1 MLGMK
6 KIDDI
11 GIWPANETV
20 YKAGTPTEF
29 NYLVIEGDVQV
40 KAPNGHYLGEVGE
53 GELFG
58 EASFI
63 LETKRSTT
71 VVAGSKGLKAKL
83 IPPKQI
89 LQKLEK
95 DLFLKALIRKLE
107 KRLDSSNFETVQRSV
122 KIKEAVELLHD
133 LTSEIERFGAN
144 IKQDHPDAAILVSKL
159 LNITESIKT
168 IKNNLD
174 FI

>member
-1 MLGMK
+1 ME
-6 KIDDI
+6 KINDI
-11 GIWPANETV
+11 AIWSANEIV
-20 YKAGTPTEF
+20 YKAGSPPEF

-71 VVAGSKGLKAKL
+71 VIAGSKGLKAKL
-83 IPPKQI
+83 IPPKKI

-107 KRLDSSNFETVQRSV
+107 KRLDSSNFETVRRSV
-122 KIKEAVELLHD
+122 KIKEAVEHLHD

-159 LNITESIKT
+159 LDVTDSLTK
-168 IKNNLD
+168 IKNKLNV
-174 FI
+174 IK

>member
-1 MLGMK
+1 MK

-11 GIWPANETV
+11 GIWSANETV
-20 YKAGTPTEF
+20 YKAGTSPEF

-63 LETKRSTT
+63 LGTKRSTT
-71 VVAGSKGLKAKL
+71 VITGSKGLKAKL

-107 KRLDSSNFETVQRSV
+107 KRLDSSNFETVHRSV
-122 KIKEAVELLHD
+122 KIKEAVEHLHD

-159 LNITESIKT
+159 LNVTESLTK
-168 IKNNLD
+168 IKNNLNV
-174 FI
+174 IK

>member
-1 MLGMK
+1 ME

-11 GIWPANETV
+11 GIWSANETV
-20 YKAGTPTEF
+20 YKAGTLPEF

-159 LNITESIKT
+159 LNITESIKK
-168 IKNNLD
+168 IKNNLN

>member
-1 MLGMK
+1 MK

-11 GIWPANETV
+11 GIWSANETV
-20 YKAGTPTEF
+20 YKAGTPPEF
-29 NYLVIEGDVQV
+29 NYLVIEGDVKV
-40 KAPNGHYLGEVGE
+40 NAPNGHYLGEVGE

-63 LETKRSTT
+63 LDTKRSTT
-71 VVAGSKGLKAKL
+71 VIAGSKGLKAKL

-159 LNITESIKT
+159 LNITESIKK
-168 IKNNLD
+168 IKNNLN

>member
-1 MLGMK
+1 ME

-11 GIWPANETV
+11 GIWSANETV
-20 YKAGTPTEF
+20 YKAGTPPEF

-71 VVAGSKGLKAKL
+71 VIAGSKGLKAKL
-83 IPPKQI
+83 IPPKKL
-89 LQKLEK
+89 LQKLDK
-95 DLFLKALIRKLE
+95 DIFLKALIRKLE
-107 KRLDSSNFETVQRSV
+107 TRLDSSNFETAHRSV
-122 KIKEAVELLHD
+122 KIKEAVEHLHD

-159 LNITESIKT
+159 LNVTESLTK
-168 IKNNLD
+168 IKNNLNV
-174 FI
+174 IK